1 MDWVV
6 EVYLGNELIE
16 DTSTLRL
23 TENVAVQTNEQD
35 AA

>member
-6 EVYLGNELIE
+6 EVYLGNELID
-16 DTSTLRL
+16 DTSTLQL
-23 TENVAVQTNEQD
+23 SDKANIQACESE

>member
-6 EVYLGNELIE
+6 EVYLGNELID
-16 DTSTLRL
+16 DTSPVRL
-23 TENVAVQTNEQD
+23 SGKAKIEACSTR

>member
-6 EVYLGNELIE
+6 EVYLGNELID

-23 TENVAVQTNEQD
+23 TENANVQTNEQD

>member
-23 TENVAVQTNEQD
+23 SDKANIQACETE

>member
-1 MDWVV
+1 MNWVV

-23 TENVAVQTNEQD
+23 TENANVQTNEQD

>member
-23 TENVAVQTNEQD
+23 TENVAVQTNKQD

>member
-23 TENVAVQTNEQD
+23 TENANVQTNEQD

>member
-6 EVYLGNELIE
+6 EVYLGNEWSD

-23 TENVAVQTNEQD
+23 SDNANIQACETE